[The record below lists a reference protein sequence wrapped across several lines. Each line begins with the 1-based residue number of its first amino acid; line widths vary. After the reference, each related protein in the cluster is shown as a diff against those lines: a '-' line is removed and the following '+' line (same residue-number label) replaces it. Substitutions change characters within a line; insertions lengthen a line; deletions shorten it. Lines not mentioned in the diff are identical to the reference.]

1 MDFLSR
7 GRVEV
12 GGFWRDGVSAYRGNA
27 MPALLSHRRD
37 SLRLSSL
44 ISVELFLL
52 PVLQRRL
59 YNNVVSRALLIIAL
73 FCSGCVASKPE
84 LTEKTA
90 LCLNGRWLG
99 PIWVS
104 ENPEFDEYAAAQSLA
119 DACKDVTGVRP
130 EIRQEGSGVI
140 ASGPGIAL
148 GRTLA
153 ATKAGIVVPAADGD
167 TAVRATRGQLV
178 FLVGNN
184 PTATYIATGRFCEQ
198 ALGMIFVMPG
208 VNGADFKPLREVGLP
223 ADEVWRPSFAW
234 RSVSGMIDSESIAWA
249 RRVGYGERPK
259 CTHGLYAA
267 LGSKPEFTLG
277 VNTETP
283 ANAIRGRSAQPKLS
297 HPQAAATVA
306 AYSKEWFAKNP
317 QALAVNLGIND
328 SLVYEDA
335 DVAQPK
341 GMYDGRPNRSDYVFD
356 FLNKVAALDWAP
368 PGDHAIGC
376 LAYLDAAACPKVKV
390 SPVIFPA
397 ICADRI
403 QYANPEFAKMDATNL
418 VAWGRSGARR
428 IGIWDYW
435 FGRDVVI
442 PRVHLPALTQSIV
455 VAHQAGVCSWFAEL
469 DPLWV
474 YDAPKAWVGA
484 KLLSDARANPARLA
498 QQWFDAAYGPAAPAM
513 ITLYSRFEDVWGDL
527 AVRRMPAQWL
537 VGWRDGCSAAE
548 LLTPALQAAAEI
560 DLAAAER
567 VLAKAPSDARH
578 NRMRMR
584 LAQFI
589 VVWKLSVA
597 EAARSRLA
605 NAAGQK
611 LSDEPL
617 NGWQK
622 MMAAE
627 LARDQAESEVLRAQ
641 WPGSLPVKWSA
652 SVQPNPWP
660 LLAARL
666 SPDER
671 KQLVI
676 PSEAPAA
683 ARIAMRMADAGLPR
697 VVAWKG
703 LLNYPA
709 GEWTMRL
716 AYPAAVSSARNFLTI
731 RAPQGRLFKRVTVA
745 PGEVI
750 RVSVDAD
757 AAESIS
763 EGAVVLAVRFP
774 ETPKAPA
781 APKVLHAPPPPP
793 ASKTLP
799 YSVRVWGR
807 TVLEVPVGANVGTV
821 AEVEIAFTD
830 SLPTLREVTIERIS
844 LQPR

>member
-1 MDFLSR
+1 ML
-7 GRVEV
+7 
-12 GGFWRDGVSAYRGNA
+12 
-27 MPALLSHRRD
+27 ALQNHCRD

-44 ISVELFLL
+44 ISIELFLL
-52 PVLQRRL
+52 PVLHRRL
-59 YNNVVSRALLIIAL
+59 YNNAVFRALLIIAL
-73 FCSGCVASKPE
+73 FCSGCIASKPE

-90 LCLNGRWLG
+90 LYLKGRWLG
-99 PIWVS
+99 PIWVA

-119 DACKDVTGVRP
+119 DACKEVTGVRP
-130 EIRQEGSGVI
+130 EIRQEGGGVI
-140 ASGPGIAL
+140 ASGPGIVL

-153 ATKAGIVVPAADGD
+153 AAKAGIAASVADGD
-167 TAVRATRGQLV
+167 SAVRVTRGQLV

-234 RSVSGMIDSESIAWA
+234 RSVSELIDSESIAWA
-249 RRVGYGERPK
+249 RRVGYGERPN
-259 CTHGLYAA
+259 CTHGLYAV
-267 LGSKPEFTLG
+267 LGSKPEFTVG
-277 VNTETP
+277 VNAET
-283 ANAIRGRSAQPKLS
+283 AATAIGGRSSQPKLS
-297 HPQAAATVA
+297 HPQAASTVA
-306 AYSKEWFAKNP
+306 AYSKAWFVKNP
-317 QALAVNLGIND
+317 QALAINLGIND
-328 SLVYEDA
+328 SLVYEEA

-341 GMYDGRPNRSDYVFD
+341 GMYDGRPNRSDYVFG
-356 FLNKVAALDWAP
+356 FLNQVAALDWAP

-390 SPVIFPA
+390 NPIIFPA

-403 QYANPEFAKMDATNL
+403 QYANPEFAKMDAANL
-418 VAWGRSGARR
+418 AAWGRSGARR

-455 VAHQAGVCSWFAEL
+455 AAHQAGVCSWFAEL
-469 DPLWV
+469 DPLWA

-484 KLLSDARANPARLA
+484 KLLSDARADPAQLA
-498 QQWFDAAYGPAAPAM
+498 QQWFDAAYGPASPAM
-513 ITLYSRFEDVWGDL
+513 ITLYSRIEDMWSDL
-527 AVRRMPAQWL
+527 ALRRMPAQWL
-537 VGWRDGCSAAE
+537 VGWRDGCSSAE
-548 LLTPALQAAAEI
+548 LLSPALQTAAEK
-560 DLAAAER
+560 DLAEAEGA
-567 VLAKAPSDARH
+567 LAKAPIDARH

-589 VVWKLSVA
+589 VAWKLSVA
-597 EAARSRLA
+597 EAERSRLA

-611 LSDEPL
+611 LSGQPL
-617 NGWQK
+617 QDWQK
-622 MMAAE
+622 MMTAE
-627 LARDQAESEVLRAQ
+627 LARDQAESELLRAQ

-666 SPDER
+666 SAEEC
-671 KQLVI
+671 KQLII

-683 ARIAMRMADAGLPR
+683 ARIAVRMADTNLPR

-703 LLNYPA
+703 LLNYPV
-709 GEWTMRL
+709 GEWTTRL

-731 RAPQGRLFKRVTVA
+731 RAPQGRVFKRVTVA
-745 PGEVI
+745 AGEII
-750 RVSVDAD
+750 RVSVDAEV
-757 AAESIS
+757 AKSIT

-830 SLPTLREVTIERIS
+830 SLPTLREVTIERIT
-844 LQPR
+844 LQSR